1 MANGTWPF
9 HCRSNISTA
18 PVMACAVSRLMLRPS
33 GSFRSCG
40 NRSSRSRPVRAA
52 CVSKPKCPGGLGTSE
67 PMKTSGIHVSFRRRG
82 APTALNQ
89 AVTVLAQR
97 PRDTVLPDN
106 GLPRVGNRS
115 LTVTAPLRALIIKVA
130 PAAPGLPHSGPRRPT
145 SSYPPEPSGPGENLA
160 AVAIPAARQ
169 GPLPAR

>member
-1 MANGTWPF
+1 MPVKRERGPWAWAGFRVPPVGR
-9 HCRSNISTA
+9 RSTDATFEALTQGKIISLTQTGL
-18 PVMACAVSRLMLRPS
+18 LME
-33 GSFRSCG
+33 
-40 NRSSRSRPVRAA
+40 AA
-52 CVSKPKCPGGLGTSE
+52 RVSKPKCPGGLGTSE